1 MSITAR
7 QIVTAVVFLAACL
20 STGTASAT
28 LSRAWVSGK
37 GTDQASC
44 GPIATPCRSL
54 QYVHD
59 NIISPAGEI
68 DVLDPAGYGSLT
80 ITKSLSV
87 INDGGGTA
95 GVLAPSGG
103 NGITIN
109 AGSSDRITLRGLTIE
124 GSGNAANGVLFNS
137 GASLTIAHCVAQNF
151 TGVGILLVPAS
162 GSLTYT
168 IANTIVSDNA
178 FIGIY
183 LHLPNA
189 GTANSRGVID
199 RVLAVSNGYGIAA
212 DLRPATSGTH
222 NMTIS
227 NGVASNN
234 TNDGLYFATNATVP
248 AAASVDAMEITNNIR
263 YGVWANTGN
272 VSIFLGRSVIG
283 GNGTAGV
290 QNQSSP
296 NSFFTYKDNRFDAN
310 ATDIAGTAPIAATPK

>member
-1 MSITAR
+1 MSIVAR
-7 QIVTAVVFLAACL
+7 RIAAIVFVAASL
-20 STGTASAT
+20 SAGTASAT

-87 INDGGGTA
+87 INDGAGTA

-109 AGSSDRITLRGLTIE
+109 AGSSDKITLRGLTIE
-124 GSGNAANGVLFNS
+124 GSGTAANGVLFNS
-137 GASLTIAHCVAQNF
+137 GASLTIAHCVAQSF

-162 GSLTYT
+162 GTLTYT
-168 IANTIVSDNA
+168 ISNTIVSDNA

-183 LHLPNA
+183 LHLPGS
-189 GTANSRGVID
+189 GTANSRGIID
-199 RVLAVSNGYGIAA
+199 RILAVNNGYGIAA

-234 TNDGLYFATNATVP
+234 ANDGLYFATNATVP
-248 AAASVDAMEITNNIR
+248 ATATIDAMEITGNVR

-283 GNGTAGV
+283 ASGSAGI
-290 QNQSSP
+290 QNQTSP

-310 ATDIAGTAPIAATPK
+310 TADVAGAALVAATPK